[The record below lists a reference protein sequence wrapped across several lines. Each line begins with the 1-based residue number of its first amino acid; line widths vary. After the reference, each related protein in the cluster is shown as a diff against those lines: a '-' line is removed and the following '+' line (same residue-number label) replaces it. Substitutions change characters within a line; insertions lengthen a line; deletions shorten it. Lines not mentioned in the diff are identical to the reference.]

1 MRVSPKLHSLL
12 LLLAL
17 SLTTAQAA
25 AFSDKTQL
33 QAALAEWCISP
44 TGATAT
50 HGDISTWDTS
60 AVSDMSMLVYNL
72 DTQCRDD
79 FNANVN
85 NWNVAS
91 VTNMAFM
98 FRVPASQVASCCT
111 ASALTTSPSC
121 PRRMP

>member
-1 MRVSPKLHSLL
+1 MADDTIFAAVDLWCRDE
-12 LLLAL
+12 
-17 SLTTAQAA
+17 AA
-25 AFSDKTQL
+25 ARV
-33 QAALAEWCISP
+33 AY
-44 TGATAT
+44 
-50 HGDISTWDTS
+50 GDISTWDTS

-98 FRVPASQVASCCT
+98 FRVPASHVASRCT
-111 ASALTTSPSC
+111 ASSSAA
-121 PRRMP
+121 